1 VKHRR
6 VWEIVTNDLAPLK
19 TAVETILH
27 DWNTKAASNPGGA
40 AQTRDPGGSTIVD
53 DIAALVYS

>member
-1 VKHRR
+1 
-6 VWEIVTNDLAPLK
+6 VTNDLASLK